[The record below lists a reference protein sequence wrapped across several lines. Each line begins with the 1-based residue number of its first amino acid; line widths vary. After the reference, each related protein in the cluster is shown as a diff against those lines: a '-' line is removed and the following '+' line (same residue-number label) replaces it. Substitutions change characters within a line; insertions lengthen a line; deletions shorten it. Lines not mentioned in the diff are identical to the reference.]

1 MPSQI
6 RRTEY
11 FYTTVKD
18 EPGDAYKLLS
28 LLAEVGV
35 NLLAFTAVPIGP
47 LHTQLTL
54 FPADPPKLTHAAKD
68 AGFVLDGPHLAFIVS
83 GDDELGAPRRHPL
96 RALPGERQRLFVHR
110 RHGRTRQLRV
120 RHLREGV
127 RLRAGSGRAGRLI
140 GRGQATGMKVVP
152 G

>member
-47 LHTQLTL
+47 LHRQLTL

-83 GDDELGAPRRHPL
+83 GDDELGALADIHSEL
-96 RALPGERQRLFVHR
+96 YRANVNVYSSTGVTDGRDSFGYVIYVKASDYERAAAAL
-110 RHGRTRQLRV
+110 
-120 RHLREGV
+120 GV
-127 RLRAGSGRAGRLI
+127 
-140 GRGQATGMKVVP
+140 
-152 G
+152 

>member
-83 GDDELGAPRRHPL
+83 GDDELGALADIHSEL
-96 RALPGERQRLFVHR
+96 YRANVNVYSSTGVTDGRDSFGYVIYVKASDYERAAAAL
-110 RHGRTRQLRV
+110 
-120 RHLREGV
+120 GV
-127 RLRAGSGRAGRLI
+127 
-140 GRGQATGMKVVP
+140 
-152 G
+152 

>member
-83 GDDELGAPRRHPL
+83 GDDELGALADIHSELYRANVNRWKRLRGAGSSQRVPLREAPGNDELLDLVHPL
-96 RALPGERQRLFVHR
+96 PTM
-110 RHGRTRQLRV
+110 RTDVSR
-120 RHLREGV
+120 
-127 RLRAGSGRAGRLI
+127 
-140 GRGQATGMKVVP
+140 
-152 G
+152 